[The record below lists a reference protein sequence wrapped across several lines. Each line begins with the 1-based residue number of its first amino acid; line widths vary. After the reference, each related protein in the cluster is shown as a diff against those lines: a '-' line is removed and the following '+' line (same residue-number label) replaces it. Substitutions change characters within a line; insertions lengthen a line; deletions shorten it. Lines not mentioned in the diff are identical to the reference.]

1 MVNSILSSLLSP
13 TPACFHGLFG
23 FGVFLLM
30 RFCALFN
37 PQIAT
42 RHYSLYSTPNT
53 SVFLHNCTVK
63 PPKNSNILVDL
74 WCLKKS
80 LKKILLKLG
89 SSWKLFFFFFNG
101 HKWRAFYTWEHR
113 DLQSYTK
120 KHYLWL
126 WSFNSFLEEEEQ
138 SMWKKSFVGPQIFCN
153 ILSPLLSPEMF
164 SQWINIL
171 VKAYISIF
179 NIAVLN
185 LLLWNSVSNHKI
197 WVF

>member
-23 FGVFLLM
+23 FGVFLVM

-80 LKKILLKLG
+80 FKKILLKLG
-89 SSWKLFFFFFNG
+89 SSWKLFFFFSMVTNEELFTSESTEICSHIQKNTTCDCG
-101 HKWRAFYTWEHR
+101 LLTPFWRKRNRACGR
-113 DLQSYTK
+113 
-120 KHYLWL
+120 
-126 WSFNSFLEEEEQ
+126 
-138 SMWKKSFVGPQIFCN
+138 
-153 ILSPLLSPEMF
+153 
-164 SQWINIL
+164 
-171 VKAYISIF
+171 
-179 NIAVLN
+179 
-185 LLLWNSVSNHKI
+185 NH
-197 WVF
+197 W